1 VRVDA
6 LARVRF
12 ELTIASPETDEA
24 PPLADPE
31 SPDALVWLSPIDGTV
46 WAHGD
51 TVEGRH
57 WLRVPGVAT
66 YRFGDNAGE
75 AIAIPEPEAQEGA
88 VVDAYRRA
96 VLPMAL
102 QVHGLEVMHASAV
115 VTRAGVAAFCGESQA
130 GKSTFAYAMTRRG
143 YNLWADDAV
152 VFELE
157 DRGGVRTFPLPFRLR
172 LRPASASFF
181 ERSGDS
187 RPPRPREREA
197 EGSEDAALITAFV
210 LAPAEREVVPE
221 VAVERVPP
229 AQAFPAVFA
238 NAYWFDLRETER
250 KRQTTERYL
259 ELVARIPVF
268 RVSFRIGLDRLATVV
283 DAVEETLRTVV
294 RDA

>member
-1 VRVDA
+1 
-6 LARVRF
+6 LTRVRF
-12 ELTIASPETDEA
+12 ELTIASPGTDEA
-24 PPLADPE
+24 PVLADPT
-31 SPDALVWLSPIDGTV
+31 SPDALVWLSPIDGSI

-51 TVEGRH
+51 TVDGRY
-57 WLRVPGVAT
+57 WLRVPGIAT
-66 YRFGDNAGE
+66 FRFGDKAGD
-75 AIAIPEPEAQEGA
+75 AIAIPEPGAHEGA
-88 VVDAYRRA
+88 VDDAYRRA

-115 VTRAGVAAFCGESQA
+115 VTPAGVAAFCGESQA

-157 DRGGVRTFPLPFRLR
+157 DNGGVRTFPLPFRLR

-181 ERSGDS
+181 ERSGGADS
-187 RPPRPREREA
+187 LQPREDDVEQRENA
-197 EGSEDAALITAFV
+197 PLVVAFV
-210 LAPAEREVVPE
+210 LAPVQNGDAPE
-221 VAVERVPP
+221 VSIERVPP
-229 AQAFPAVFA
+229 APAFPAVFA

-268 RVSFRIGLDRLATVV
+268 RVSFRTGLGKLATVV
-283 DAVEETLRTVV
+283 DAVEETLRTAV

>member
-1 VRVDA
+1 
-6 LARVRF
+6 LTGVRF
-12 ELTIASPETDEA
+12 ELTIASPETGEA

-31 SPDALVWLSPIDGTV
+31 SPDALVWLSPIDGSV

-66 YRFGDNAGE
+66 FRFGDNAGE
-75 AIAIPEPEAQEGA
+75 AIAIPEPEAHEGA

-115 VTRAGVAAFCGESQA
+115 VTPAGIAAFCGASQA

-143 YNLWADDAV
+143 YDLWADDAV

-157 DRGGVRTFPLPFRLR
+157 ESGGVRTFPLPFRLR

-181 ERSGDS
+181 ERSGGAES
-187 RPPRPREREA
+187 LQPREGDVEERGHA
-197 EGSEDAALITAFV
+197 PLAVAFV
-210 LAPAEREVVPE
+210 LAPVENGGAPE
-221 VAVERVPP
+221 VSIERVPP

-268 RVSFRIGLDRLATVV
+268 RVSFRTGLDRLASVV
-283 DAVEETLRTVV
+283 DAVEETLRAAV
-294 RDA
+294 RNA